1 MSAERIC
8 IPSFWHVKL
17 YWCVKRTSTPFPA
30 IRIATRIRPCP
41 ELLYGAAACVHVD
54 AFDLESVVAAV
65 VSVFDEDDDGDSV
78 QKSTKLW
85 ISNGPTNVT
94 PTFTSAKNAVYKI
107 LPQKQLHSVC
117 RTVVS

>member
-1 MSAERIC
+1 
-8 IPSFWHVKL
+8 
-17 YWCVKRTSTPFPA
+17 VKRTSTPFPA
-30 IRIATRIRPCP
+30 TRIATRIRPCA

-54 AFDLESVVAAV
+54 DFDLESAVAAV
-65 VSVFDEDDDGDSV
+65 VSVFDEDDDDGDDGDSV

-107 LPQKQLHSVC
+107 LPEKQLHSVC

>member
-1 MSAERIC
+1 
-8 IPSFWHVKL
+8 
-17 YWCVKRTSTPFPA
+17 VKRTSTPFPA
-30 IRIATRIRPCP
+30 TRIATRIRPCP
-41 ELLYGAAACVHVD
+41 ELLLYGAAAACVHVD
-54 AFDLESVVAAV
+54 EFDLESVVAAV